1 MNDFGTIAQFSHVR
15 LHASFARQNRLLI
28 LAAAASLTLHV
39 LGIAVLPGVRRLHE
53 PVQRALDVILARPN
67 IPAVAVA
74 EPPRP
79 KPIERPRELP
89 RHPKRFVQETP
100 QPTRTP
106 LAEPQQKPVLSLPQT
121 EVSTPN
127 TFTLPQAVAEPPAP
141 PAERNASVVSTPSAP
156 REPATIP
163 PSFNAAYLR
172 NAPPRYPLLARRN
185 GIEGTVRLKV
195 LVTPDGR
202 PAQVQLEHSSG
213 STTLD
218 GAALE
223 AVRNWQFV
231 PARRGQ
237 DPIES
242 WVLVPVVFK
251 LENTG

>member
-1 MNDFGTIAQFSHVR
+1 MSDFGTIAQFSHTP

-39 LGIAVLPGVRRLHE
+39 LGIAVMPGVRRLHE

-67 IPAVAVA
+67 IPTPVFA
-74 EPPRP
+74 EPPVA
-79 KPIERPRELP
+79 KPIERAREHP
-89 RHPKRFVQETP
+89 RHARRFVQETP
-100 QPTRTP
+100 QTTRTP
-106 LAEPQQKPVLSLPQT
+106 LPEPQPKPVLSLPPT
-121 EVSTPN
+121 EVATPN
-127 TFTLPQAVAEPPAP
+127 TFTVPQPVPEPPP
-141 PAERNASVVSTPSAP
+141 PTAERNSSVVPTPTAP
-156 REPATIP
+156 REAATIP

-195 LVTPDGR
+195 LVTPEGR
-202 PAQVQLEHSSG
+202 PAQVQLEQSSG
-213 STTLD
+213 STALD

-223 AVRNWQFV
+223 AVRNWQFL

-237 DPIES
+237 DAVES